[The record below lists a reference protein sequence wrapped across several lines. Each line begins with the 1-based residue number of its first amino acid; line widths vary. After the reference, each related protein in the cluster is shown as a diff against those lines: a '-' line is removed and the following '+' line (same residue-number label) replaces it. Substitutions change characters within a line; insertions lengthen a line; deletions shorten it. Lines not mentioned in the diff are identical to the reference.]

1 MKGLLILQILSV
13 ILEVHLEVIPILEDL
28 TILEDL
34 IILEHLIILVTTPI
48 ILTAIE
54 DKISEGEQEV
64 SINLVIISHSLVL
77 IIVLAS

>member
-34 IILEHLIILVTTPI
+34 IILEHLIILVTIPI
-48 ILTAIE
+48 IMAAIE
-54 DKISEGEQEV
+54 DKI
-64 SINLVIISHSLVL
+64 
-77 IIVLAS
+77 